1 MVNVI
6 LKMIVLEVM
15 VFQPIYRYFKKN
27 CSSHQISAWISK
39 GLSDESINLP
49 ATSDNSLAPSLNCIG
64 TETRV
69 KFDGSCLKQDKITFA
84 NGKAVTI
91 CNVYVVYEMNLWDRG
106 YGDYS
111 PQGNSLFGAVKLV
124 KNNDINKYKY
134 SGYNIGFDRR
144 GTFSVVNGFS
154 KNIIIFGVDMSS

>member
-6 LKMIVLEVM
+6 LKMIVREVM
-15 VFQPIYRYFKKN
+15 VFQPIYRYFKNN

-84 NGKAVTI
+84 VTI
-91 CNVYVVYEMNLWDRG
+91 YNVYVVYEINLWGRRYD
-106 YGDYS
+106 DHP
-111 PQGNSLFGAVKLV
+111 PQGNSLFGAVKFV
-124 KNNDINKYKY
+124 KNDDINKYKY

>member
-69 KFDGSCLKQDKITFA
+69 KFDGSCLKQDKNTFA
-84 NGKAVTI
+84 NGKAVTTY
-91 CNVYVVYEMNLWDRG
+91 NVYVVNEINLWDRG
-106 YGDYS
+106 YDDYS

-124 KNNDINKYKY
+124 KNDDINKYKY